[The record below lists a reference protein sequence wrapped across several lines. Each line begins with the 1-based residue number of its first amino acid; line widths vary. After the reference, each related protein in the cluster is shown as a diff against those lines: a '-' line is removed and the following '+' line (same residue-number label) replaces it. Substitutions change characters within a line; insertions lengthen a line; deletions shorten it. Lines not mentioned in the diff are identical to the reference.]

1 MKVLIFDTKEA
12 LFENLSQ
19 YYASEIRNNPK
30 INLGLA
36 TGSTPVP
43 LYEKLILDH
52 KNNQTSYKNV
62 KTFNLD
68 EYLGLENDHDQSY
81 RYFMNE
87 TFFKHID
94 INLKNTHIPSGIAD
108 NLELEAKRYDKLVS
122 DHKIDIQLLGI
133 GTNAHIGFN
142 EPGSNFDS
150 KTIIV
155 DLAQETLDANVRFF
169 DNMDLVP
176 KKAITMGIGSI
187 MQANKIILVA
197 TGINKA
203 EAIRNTIKG
212 FITKDVPASILQA
225 HDNVVVYL
233 DKEAASLL

>member
-108 NLELEAKRYDKLVS
+108 NLELEAKKYDNLVS
-122 DHKIDIQLLGI
+122 EHKIDIQLLGI